1 MIVMQRKSNYLCH
14 SDRRKFYM
22 QEHAIH
28 GLVKW
33 SNRVKFIEYE
43 KITVKMSWLF
53 LAKNLESLC
62 DTEICEFFGDLKTL

>member
-1 MIVMQRKSNYLCH
+1 
-14 SDRRKFYM
+14 M

-53 LAKNLESLC
+53 FAKTLESLC
-62 DTEICEFFGDLKTL
+62 DTEICDFFGDLITL